1 MSTTYD
7 YYTQLRQ
14 QYGGFQLKLFPLI
27 GRGDSRV
34 LIEDNPVIL
43 DDNEV
48 FTELPENLNNYYTW
62 AAIKIKPHLKTYRK
76 LSGIY
81 KCCFY
86 LDNVMKASI
95 VINFDSPRDL
105 DSFVFQ

>member
-1 MSTTYD
+1 MSTTYE

-14 QYGGFQLKLFPLI
+14 QYGGFQLKLFLLV
-27 GRGDSRV
+27 DHV
-34 LIEDNPVIL
+34 LIEDNPITL
-43 DDNEV
+43 NDNEV
-48 FTELPENLNNYYTW
+48 FTELPDNLNNYYTW
-62 AAIKIKPHLKTYRK
+62 AAIKIKPHLKINRG
-76 LSGIY
+76 LSGTY
-81 KCCFY
+81 KCCFF